1 MASPSPCNL
10 TLHFPTYN
18 QGVALSISVGLL
30 WHVSCDFF
38 LAGHEHCRAFCG
50 SRTVV
55 SGEDAMKNQMK
66 ELQELKG
73 IGDVLSRRLV
83 ESSYD
88 TIAKVA
94 AAEEKGLARIAGMT
108 PQRVRNIVTQARK
121 MTGEAEKS
129 RHTWTSDR

>member
-1 MASPSPCNL
+1 
-10 TLHFPTYN
+10 
-18 QGVALSISVGLL
+18 
-30 WHVSCDFF
+30 
-38 LAGHEHCRAFCG
+38 
-50 SRTVV
+50 
-55 SGEDAMKNQMK
+55 MKNQMK

-108 PQRVRNIVTQARK
+108 PQRVRNIVTQARR